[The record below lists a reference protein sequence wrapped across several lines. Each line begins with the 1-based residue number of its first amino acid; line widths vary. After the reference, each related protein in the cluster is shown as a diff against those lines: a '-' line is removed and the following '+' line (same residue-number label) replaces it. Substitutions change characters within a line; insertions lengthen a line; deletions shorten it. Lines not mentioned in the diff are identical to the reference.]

1 MNGVG
6 LSYAIV
12 LFILGFCTGYYFV
25 VARILAK
32 RIVSLTDQLQGAD
45 QVIEFLFKEQDKTE
59 VVEDSVE

>member
-32 RIVSLTDQLQGAD
+32 RIVSLTDQLQGAN
-45 QVIEFLFKEQDKTE
+45 QVIEFLFG
-59 VVEDSVE
+59 